1 LAHKATKE
9 GEVVAE
15 VIAGHKAAK
24 DWVAIPAA
32 IFTDPEI
39 ATVGLGEQ
47 EAKEKGIEIR
57 VGKFPFSVLGRA
69 MAVNET
75 DGFFKVVAD
84 KKTKEILGIHIVG
97 PEATDLISEG
107 ALALEMH
114 AFLEDVGL
122 TIHPH
127 PTLGEGMMEA
137 SLHALGQAIH
147 VMNREVR

>member
-1 LAHKATKE
+1 MLAHKASKE

-24 DWVAIPAA
+24 DWVGIPAA

-39 ATVGLGEQ
+39 ATVGLTEQ
-47 EAKEKGIEIR
+47 QAKEKGIDVRI
-57 VGKFPFSVLGRA
+57 GKFPFSALGRA
-69 MAVNET
+69 MAVHET
-75 DGFFKVVAD
+75 DGFIKVIAD
-84 KKTKEILGIHIVG
+84 KNTHEILGVHIVG

-122 TIHPH
+122 TMHPH

-137 SLHALGQAIH
+137 SLHALGQAVHI
-147 VMNREVR
+147 MNR